1 MIDYKEIIK
10 KIEPE
15 MAKSINYLEKELQKL
30 HVSRVSPALIE
41 NLEVECF
48 GQKFLLKRLA
58 AISVGEK
65 RELIVQPWDKSYLKS
80 IEKAILKG
88 GTSGSPVV
96 EKDIIRISFPPLSEE
111 YRKDLIKKIH
121 NLKEAVRQRVRKW
134 REKAWDEI
142 QEKTREGKIRED
154 DKYKAKDELQKLIE
168 DYYKKIEERVEAKE
182 KEIME

>member
-80 IEKAILKG
+80 IEKAILNNRLVK
-88 GTSGSPVV
+88 
-96 EKDIIRISFPPLSEE
+96 
-111 YRKDLIKKIH
+111 IKKNIVIDRI
-121 NLKEAVRQRVRKW
+121 KKR
-134 REKAWDEI
+134 
-142 QEKTREGKIRED
+142 
-154 DKYKAKDELQKLIE
+154 IE
-168 DYYKKIEERVEAKE
+168 VSK
-182 KEIME
+182 